1 MHFKQGLA
9 EERSFLL
16 TLKKES
22 NNEIAIRLP
31 WWLSGKEPTCQCR
44 RMWIQSLGPKDPL
57 EKEMATH
64 SSIVAWE
71 ILWTEEY
78 GGVQTIELQKCWH
91 NLATKEQLHI
101 KRVV

>member
-1 MHFKQGLA
+1 
-9 EERSFLL
+9 
-16 TLKKES
+16 
-22 NNEIAIRLP
+22 
-31 WWLSGKEPTCQCR
+31 
-44 RMWIQSLGPKDPL
+44 MWIQSLGPKDPL

-101 KRVV
+101 KRVVWASLGCKHNFMQMNKLVVI